1 MTHALAAA
9 KARGHGAVILRGD
22 AAYYARFGFS
32 AEKTGE
38 LALPGP
44 FERDRL
50 LAVELRAGALN
61 DACGMIVATG
71 DKLRRAAARMGGKAR
86 KLLIQAA

>member
-1 MTHALAAA
+1 MIAT
-9 KARGHGAVILRGD
+9 GGASRS
-22 AAYYARFGFS
+22 FGFS
-32 AEKTGE
+32 AEKTGD

-50 LAVELRAGALN
+50 LAVELRAGALD
-61 DACGMIVATG
+61 DAWGMIVATG
-71 DKLRRAAARMGGKAR
+71 DKLRRATVRTDGKAR